1 MRKQIIVAYLW
12 GTGRISRHPGV
23 CDRSI
28 WWWRSRSVGTTFQCL
43 GICHQAKITAT
54 LCHGYF
60 QY

>member
-12 GTGRISRHPGV
+12 GTGRISRHPRV

-43 GICHQAKITAT
+43 GICHQAKI
-54 LCHGYF
+54 
-60 QY
+60 